1 MGKGVKSELKMVDIF
16 IPILIAF
23 VLIYALIKG
32 VDAYDGFVE
41 GAKGALPLMA
51 SLLPY
56 IIAMFVAIELFRN
69 SGLSGHICKFLSPI
83 FKFVGMP
90 PEVCEL
96 TLIRPFSSNAGYV
109 LLRDIFSS
117 YGVDS
122 YIGKCASVIMGSS
135 DTIFYV
141 SSIYFAT
148 TKVKKTG
155 LAIPIAL
162 ACNVV
167 CCVLACL
174 FNSS

>member
-1 MGKGVKSELKMVDIF
+1 MVDIF

-23 VLIYALIKG
+23 VMIYALIKG
-32 VDAYDGFVE
+32 VDAYNGFVK

-51 SLLPY
+51 GLLPY
-56 IIAMFVAIELFRN
+56 IIAMFVAVELFRN
-69 SGLSGHICKFLSPI
+69 SGLSGYLCRVLAPI
-83 FKFVGMP
+83 FNAVGIP

-109 LLRDIFSS
+109 LLRDIFST

-141 SSIYFAT
+141 SSIYFAS
-148 TKVKKTG
+148 TKVKKT
-155 LAIPIAL
+155 LLTIPIAL
-162 ACNVV
+162 ICNVACALIACF
-167 CCVLACL
+167 CCR
-174 FNSS
+174 FI

>member
-1 MGKGVKSELKMVDIF
+1 MVDII
-16 IPILIAF
+16 IPTLIAF

-32 VDAYDGFVE
+32 VDSYSSFVE
-41 GAKGALPLMA
+41 GAKGSLPLIVG
-51 SLLPY
+51 LLPY
-56 IIAMFVAIELFRN
+56 MIAMFVAVELFRN
-69 SGLSGHICKFLSPI
+69 SGLSGLLCKFLSPVY
-83 FKFVGMP
+83 KFVGVP

-109 LLRDIFSS
+109 LLREIFST

-141 SSIYFAT
+141 SSIYFAS
-148 TKVKKTG
+148 TKVKNTG

-162 ACNVV
+162 VCNVA
-167 CCVLACL
+167 CAILAC
-174 FNSS
+174 FCCRFI

>member
-1 MGKGVKSELKMVDIF
+1 MVDLF
-16 IPILIAF
+16 IPILIA
-23 VLIYALIKG
+23 VLLFYALIKG
-32 VDAYDGFVE
+32 VDAYSGFVE

-51 SLLPY
+51 GLLPY
-56 IIAMFVAIELFRN
+56 MIAMFVAVELFRN
-69 SGLSGHICKFLSPI
+69 SGLSKYLCDFLSPV
-83 FKFVGMP
+83 FRLVGVP

-109 LLRDIFSS
+109 LLRDIFAR

-141 SSIYFAT
+141 SSIYFAC
-148 TKVKKTG
+148 TKVRKTG

-162 ACNVV
+162 LCNVA
-167 CCVLACL
+167 CCILAC
-174 FNSS
+174 FCCRFI

>member
-1 MGKGVKSELKMVDIF
+1 MVDLF

-32 VDAYDGFVE
+32 VDAYSGFVK
-41 GAKGALPLMA
+41 GAKGSIPLMA
-51 SLLPY
+51 NLLPY
-56 IIAMFVAIELFRN
+56 IIAMFVAVELFRN
-69 SGLSGHICKFLSPI
+69 SGLSAILCEIISPV
-83 FKFVGMP
+83 FKLVGIP

-109 LLRDIFSS
+109 LLKDIFTRH
-117 YGVDS
+117 GVDS

-141 SSIYFAT
+141 SSIYFAS

-155 LAIPIAL
+155 LAIPIAIVCNIACCLL
-162 ACNVV
+162 ACF
-167 CCVLACL
+167 CCR
-174 FNSS
+174 FI